1 MALSKVQAL
10 TRDHSTTNF
19 ASKIL
24 LLGPRVENGPPESI
38 FNNFHDC
45 LQLCLSVYSYVFTSG
60 I

>member
-10 TRDHSTTNF
+10 TRDYSTTNF

-24 LLGPRVENGPPESI
+24 LLGPRVANGPPESI
-38 FNNFHDC
+38 LNNFN
-45 LQLCLSVYSYVFTSG
+45 CLSFYSYVLTSG

>member
-10 TRDHSTTNF
+10 TRGYSTTNF

-38 FNNFHDC
+38 FNI
-45 LQLCLSVYSYVFTSG
+45 LIV
-60 I
+60 